1 MLIKMV
7 WHKGHLVP
15 EVILLLFNL
24 DKPWCII
31 AISYNLEKTSLKTVM
46 LQSMY
51 QGSFLLFHVNH
62 RTSGLGHL

>member
-31 AISYNLEKTSLKTVM
+31 AIGYNLKKTSLKTVM

-51 QGSFLLFHVNH
+51 QGSFYYFM
-62 RTSGLGHL
+62 

>member
-31 AISYNLEKTSLKTVM
+31 AISYNLKKNFIKDCDASINVSR
-46 LQSMY
+46 Q
-51 QGSFLLFHVNH
+51 FLLFHVNIEH
-62 RTSGLGHL
+62 QD